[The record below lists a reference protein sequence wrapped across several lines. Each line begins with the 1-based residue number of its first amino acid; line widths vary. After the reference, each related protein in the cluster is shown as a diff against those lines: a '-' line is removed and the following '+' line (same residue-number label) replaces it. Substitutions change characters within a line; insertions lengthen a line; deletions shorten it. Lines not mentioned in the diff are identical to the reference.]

1 MAAGLTTPRHREEL
15 VSVSSQLA
23 RVRSDYQL
31 LITRHRALQRQLE
44 RLQQLQY
51 AETKRIV

>member
-1 MAAGLTTPRHREEL
+1 M
-15 VSVSSQLA
+15 SSQLA